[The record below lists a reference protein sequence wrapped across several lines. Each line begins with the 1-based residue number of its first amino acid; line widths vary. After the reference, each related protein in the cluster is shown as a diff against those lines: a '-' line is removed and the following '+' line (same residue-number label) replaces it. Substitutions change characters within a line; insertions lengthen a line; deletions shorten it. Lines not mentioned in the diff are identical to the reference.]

1 MAYRPERGWGFGTPT
16 NISDRLGA
24 LNNELVELQRRIAI
38 LEAREA
44 ELVRKT
50 QELPKS
56 TVKRATESAAKAGE
70 V

>member
-1 MAYRPERGWGFGTPT
+1 
-16 NISDRLGA
+16 LGA